1 MSQKYQFRADAPA
14 FIPQPLERGGAEER
28 VSKGDQLIQE
38 LASAMTSTVPAKP
51 RRKSPETHH
60 KLIHVQSPGK
70 FPVAGIFCPYC
81 ISGAA
86 CAFHKGGMQ
95 SKVRPMP
102 VLDAS
107 SDTQDSEEASTDAGG
122 SEKWCA
128 ASDTSDSSSS
138 PQGRKQSQVLKSHS
152 KTLYKSGAVHSK
164 TNDWGDETMTECFS
178 QTVAR

>member
-1 MSQKYQFRADAPA
+1 MKFRADAPA
-14 FIPQPLERGGAEER
+14 FVPKPSERGAGEKE

-38 LASAMTSTVPAKP
+38 LASAMTSTAPAKP
-51 RRKSPETHH
+51 CRKLPETRC
-60 KLIHVQSPGK
+60 KIIQAPQSAGT

-86 CAFHKGGMQ
+86 CAFHKHGVQ
-95 SKVRPMP
+95 PKVRTIP

-138 PQGRKQSQVLKSHS
+138 PQGRKQSHVLKSHN
-152 KTLYKSGAVHSK
+152 KTVTRSGVAQGQA
-164 TNDWGDETMTECFS
+164 NDWIDESLGECFS
-178 QTVAR
+178 QTAAR

>member
-1 MSQKYQFRADAPA
+1 MYLRADAPA
-14 FIPQPLERGGAEER
+14 FVPHTSERGAGER

-51 RRKSPETHH
+51 CRKSSETHRS
-60 KLIHVQSPGK
+60 KLVPGK
-70 FPVAGIFCPYC
+70 FPAAGIFCPYC

-152 KTLYKSGAVHSK
+152 KTLYKSGVAHSK
-164 TNDWGDETMTECFS
+164 TNDWGDETMSECFS